1 MKEKHGQNHELIT
14 FKMFLCIQQVTFI
27 TQARDKCQ
35 KQLQQPDNIVCNE
48 LLTDLF
54 LEDDK
59 KIVFVFLR
67 MKIKVALGGVIH
79 PISPKISYCELSH
92 PSPIPPH

>member
-1 MKEKHGQNHELIT
+1 MNSSLL
-14 FKMFLCIQQVTFI
+14 KMLLSIRQVIFY

-35 KQLQQPDNIVCNE
+35 KQLWHTDNFVCNKQ
-48 LLTDLF
+48 LMALF

-59 KIVFVFLR
+59 NLVFVFLR

-79 PISPKISYCELSH
+79 PLSPKI
-92 PSPIPPH
+92 